1 MTKEDMKKT
10 YMKPVS
16 ETVNTE
22 VAQGY
27 AIDIISSPAVSLD
40 EDKKINGGDALVKD
54 GGAWDTDGLWN

>member
-1 MTKEDMKKT
+1 MKKT

-22 VAQGY
+22 VTQGY
-27 AIDIISSPAVSLD
+27 AIDITTSSAVSLPGD
-40 EDKKINGGDALVKD
+40 GKIDGGDAMVKD